1 MPRYA
6 YQRNGAP
13 LLSWRGGTAPQ
24 GTRAADCK
32 ALGSLSEPT
41 LELPR
46 AGAPEPLP
54 ALAGCE
60 CKGTT
65 SGLIGQPMG
74 DAFSLALPWGGHMQG
89 QYVQAAPLS
98 GIVDTVRALPLV
110 AKIAGAVGLYFLW
123 KKLTKKKYKSNP
135 ARRRKRYKRKRRPI
149 RRTRRGRRRHSR
161 YSSGAKKFIAKR
173 MAAFERGKMKSRSR
187 RVVRNR
193 RQAIAIAL
201 SEARKKG
208 YKVPRKR

>member
-24 GTRAADCK
+24 GTRGADCK

-54 ALAGCE
+54 ALAGCA

-65 SGLIGQPMG
+65 TGLIGQPMG
-74 DAFSLALPWGGHMQG
+74 DAYSLALPWGGHMQG
-89 QYVQAAPLS
+89 QYVKAAPLS
-98 GIVDTVRALPLV
+98 GIVDTVKALPLV
-110 AKIAGAVGLYFLW
+110 AKIAGAVGLYFLF
-123 KKLTKKKYKSNP
+123 KKLTKKRYKTNP
-135 ARRRKRYKRKRRPI
+135 ARRRRKKSRR
-149 RRTRRGRRRHSR
+149 RARGRRGRRRSR